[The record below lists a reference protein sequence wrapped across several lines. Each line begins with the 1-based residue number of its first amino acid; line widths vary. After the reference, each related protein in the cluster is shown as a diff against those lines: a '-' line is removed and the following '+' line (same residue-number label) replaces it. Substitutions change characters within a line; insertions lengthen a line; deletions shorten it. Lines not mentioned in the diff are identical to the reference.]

1 MNLLLLKTVSISI
14 LKQYYLS
21 QKNDKV
27 YLFIPFSSENQF
39 YYLHILW
46 AYNNNYK
53 VKNRN
58 VYSQIHLGL
67 IWWSLNTIKLM
78 DISHNMQMYNCLLT
92 GCEGY
97 LWQVL

>member
-21 QKNDKV
+21 QKSDKV
-27 YLFIPFSSENQF
+27 YLFIPFSSENQLH
-39 YYLHILW
+39 YLHILW
-46 AYNNNYK
+46 AYNNKYK

-58 VYSQIHLGL
+58 VYSQIYLRL

-78 DISHNMQMYNCLLT
+78 DISHNMQMYNYLLT
-92 GCEGY
+92 GCEGS